1 MGNNIHGTGRLHCLG
16 GTGMSHHRRGRY
28 FRLSLPRRW
37 IGDLLYFAHQVPSVP
52 VERIMNLQ
60 DVQATRQY
68 LGISWPALF
77 LKAFALAAKQHPEL
91 RQAYLR
97 YPWARGYEHPCSMAS
112 VAIERKYDGENAVFF
127 GQIARPEEHS
137 LEEIDQHLKDYKY
150 EPIESFGIF
159 RRLIRIS
166 KLPMLIRRFLWWISL
181 NWSGGKRAKR
191 LGTFGMSV
199 YSSLGASSLHPL
211 SPLSYLLNYGVMDER
226 GRIAVR
232 LVYDHRIVDGAV
244 VARALATM
252 ESLLTGKLLD
262 ELMTYE
268 HVLIGNDHGARTDI
282 WSGKDNDEWTED
294 VAPERRDESLVRR

>member
-1 MGNNIHGTGRLHCLG
+1 
-16 GTGMSHHRRGRY
+16 MSRRRGRY

-37 IGDLLYFAHQVPSVP
+37 IGDLLYFARQVPSVP
-52 VERIMNLQ
+52 VERVMDVR

-91 RQAYLR
+91 RQAFLR
-97 YPWARGYEHPCSMAS
+97 YPWARGYEHPLSVAS
-112 VAIERKYDGENAVFF
+112 VAIERKYLGETAVFF
-127 GQIARPEEHS
+127 GQIVRPEEQS
-137 LEEIDQHLKDYKY
+137 LEAIDEYLKDYKH

-159 RRLIRIS
+159 RRLIRVS
-166 KLPMLIRRFLWWISL
+166 KLPLLVRRFLWWCSL
-181 NWSGGKRAKR
+181 NWSGEKRAKR

-211 SPLSYLLNYGVMDER
+211 SPLSFLLNYGVLDDR
-226 GRIAVR
+226 GRITVR

-252 ESLLTGKLLD
+252 ESMLTGPLLD

-268 HVLIGNDHGARTDI
+268 HVLLGN
-282 WSGKDNDEWTED
+282 DNDEWNT
-294 VAPERRDESLVRR
+294 PLERRDESLVLR